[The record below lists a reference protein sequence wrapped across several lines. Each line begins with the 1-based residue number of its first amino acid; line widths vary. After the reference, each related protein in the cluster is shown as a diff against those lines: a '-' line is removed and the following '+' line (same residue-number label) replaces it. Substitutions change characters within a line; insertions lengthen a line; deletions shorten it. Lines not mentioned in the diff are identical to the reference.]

1 MSGTETTD
9 PVWKLSTQGPDFGA
23 ELDQLHEPAGLAR
36 GHDHV
41 EFSGGIG
48 EQYRGGGGVE
58 ELHAAV
64 DQQLQQFDDVVP
76 LDERV
81 GEARER
87 LQQSLLACEVGH
99 DAASIPPGPVVKLKR
114 PSTMSRATSII
125 VRDAANA

>member
-9 PVWKLSTQGPDFGA
+9 PVRKLSTHGPRLGA
-23 ELDQLHEPAGLAR
+23 ELDQLDEPARLAR
-36 GHDHV
+36 GRDHV

-48 EQYRGGGGVE
+48 EQDRRGGGVE
-58 ELHAAV
+58 ELPAAV

-76 LDERV
+76 RDEGV

-87 LQQSLLACEVGH
+87 LQQSLLAGH
-99 DAASIPPGPVVKLKR
+99 VVMRGLDPTSAVAKLSR